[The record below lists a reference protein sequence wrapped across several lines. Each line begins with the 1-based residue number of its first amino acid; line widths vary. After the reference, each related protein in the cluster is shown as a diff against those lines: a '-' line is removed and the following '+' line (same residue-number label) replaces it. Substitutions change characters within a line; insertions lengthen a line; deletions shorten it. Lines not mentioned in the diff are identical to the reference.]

1 MCLAQRQLTKLPIL
15 LRATGSDRCV
25 MQPREATTEV
35 RINIRGTV
43 GSRWQLKAAEL
54 NSLSRFDDSLL
65 GLWVRSFH
73 SMIHILSPALPLL
86 KVTLAL
92 SLSSHI
98 CFHHSVNSRIM
109 SVFAAAVWLFLL
121 NSGTLYK
128 TEAQILPQRKIFKM
142 MEHKNGWNTNWECHT
157 FIM

>member
-65 GLWVRSFH
+65 GL
-73 SMIHILSPALPLL
+73 
-86 KVTLAL
+86 
-92 SLSSHI
+92 
-98 CFHHSVNSRIM
+98 
-109 SVFAAAVWLFLL
+109 
-121 NSGTLYK
+121 
-128 TEAQILPQRKIFKM
+128 
-142 MEHKNGWNTNWECHT
+142 
-157 FIM
+157 